1 MSLVKP
7 KLVAEA
13 LGITTDALKK
23 RRLRGTKSSNSAFL
37 NDASS
42 YFVSD
47 TGKVSYIL
55 EKLPPSVREYVERST
70 TNGTK
75 KDHNYLMKNDFK
87 YMRTIGRAN
96 ERRINIKQEEIDRR
110 AKKLLEEEQLR
121 QLKRRENIDP
131 IRTEKNYVYWCDPN
145 DMGNYWNSYKEYE
158 DSKKKKSNTPY
169 Y

>member
-96 ERRINIKQEEIDRR
+96 ERRINIKQEEVHMYLTS
-110 AKKLLEEEQLR
+110 A
-121 QLKRRENIDP
+121 P
-131 IRTEKNYVYWCDPN
+131 
-145 DMGNYWNSYKEYE
+145 
-158 DSKKKKSNTPY
+158 
-169 Y
+169 

>member
-23 RRLRGTKSSNSAFL
+23 RRHRGTKSSNSAFL

-96 ERRINIKQEEIDRR
+96 ERRINIKQE
-110 AKKLLEEEQLR
+110 
-121 QLKRRENIDP
+121 
-131 IRTEKNYVYWCDPN
+131 
-145 DMGNYWNSYKEYE
+145 
-158 DSKKKKSNTPY
+158 
-169 Y
+169 